1 MGSTDQLKPDPIL
14 PDPLDLEPDHLHPDP
29 SPDLET
35 HLWTAELNPDI
46 DVDHFHTDIRHD
58 INPDLPAPIHPRFRY
73 EHIYNYTSDPGEG
86 SGFPDP
92 YLESGYLDPEAD
104 LTLIHPDEIDNKVIN
119 NTTRNIIKKVCVVES
134 VCCGKCVLWKVCVV
148 ESVCCGKCFKLFCF
162 VFSKLS

>member
-14 PDPLDLEPDHLHPDP
+14 PDPLDLEPDHLNPDP

-46 DVDHFHTDIRHD
+46 DVDHFHADIRHD

-104 LTLIHPDEIDNKVIN
+104 LTLIHPDEIDNKFYGHHHPYNDAPGNKMYNLMHSDTIIVIISLILMILLGLIF
-119 NTTRNIIKKVCVVES
+119 RYHSSSLCI
-134 VCCGKCVLWKVCVV
+134 L
-148 ESVCCGKCFKLFCF
+148 
-162 VFSKLS
+162 